1 LSSITARTGTEM
13 WIPLMLGGLV
23 LTAAIA
29 TRVGLSRA
37 AARTP

>member
-1 LSSITARTGTEM
+1 M

-23 LTAAIA
+23 ITVAIA

-37 AARTP
+37 ATRTP